1 MTVFGRSSRI
11 IVARRNLC
19 WREGWTSESGTPRM
33 PRNVTGYGIVV
44 GHVLCKKQAVFGGAS
59 CSCHWV
65 CEAPWTSGGPTSG
78 RRRRGRYHSLPRFYR
93 GGAVGSRRDR
103 KIGP

>member
-1 MTVFGRSSRI
+1 MTMVRGRGSRVGGRPGI
-11 IVARRNLC
+11 F
-19 WREGWTSESGTPRM
+19 
-33 PRNVTGYGIVV
+33 TGYGIVC

-103 KIGP
+103 KNGPEKLCDCRRLNERC